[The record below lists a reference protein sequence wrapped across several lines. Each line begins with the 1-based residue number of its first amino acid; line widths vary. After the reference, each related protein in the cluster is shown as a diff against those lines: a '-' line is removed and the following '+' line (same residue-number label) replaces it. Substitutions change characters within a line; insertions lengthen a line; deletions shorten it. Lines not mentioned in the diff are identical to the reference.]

1 MTEDEAVAL
10 LGVRRGV
17 DVTTVKKAYRKL
29 AFEHHPD
36 TNPNDAAATRRMA
49 DLNVALDLLTAQAA
63 SQTAVTR
70 TSAPPPARPTSDARA
85 TRPHR
90 S

>member
-63 SQTAVTR
+63 AQTAVTR
-70 TSAPPPARPTSDARA
+70 TSAPPAPPAPSDARA